1 MLLSVILALARLD
14 LDPWHEATSLAELP
28 QRAATERLTSL
39 IAALPDGPS
48 ADQAPETIA
57 ERLIALL
64 PRGIDPGIGSDKPLF
79 HADEV
84 KKFRVG
90 ISMFVVFFVFMMVAQ
105 LLLAQWIEP
114 SQHPLTRDD
123 DVRTPT
129 SITAPPQTP
138 TKLINDDHVGSG
150 KKVYP

>member
-1 MLLSVILALARLD
+1 M
-14 LDPWHEATSLAELP
+14 AELP

-64 PRGIDPGIGSDKPLF
+64 PRGIDPGIGSGKPLF

-90 ISMFVVFFVFMMVAQ
+90 ILMFVVFFVFMMVAQ
-105 LLLAQWIEP
+105 LLSAQWVEP
-114 SQHPLTRDD
+114 A
-123 DVRTPT
+123 
-129 SITAPPQTP
+129 SI
-138 TKLINDDHVGSG
+138 L
-150 KKVYP
+150 